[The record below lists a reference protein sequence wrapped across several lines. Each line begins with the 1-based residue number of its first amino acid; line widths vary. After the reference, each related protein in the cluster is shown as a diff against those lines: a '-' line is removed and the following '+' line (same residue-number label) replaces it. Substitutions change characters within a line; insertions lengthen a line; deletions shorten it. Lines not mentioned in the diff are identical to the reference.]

1 MELNVQISVISND
14 KSLITI
20 FIKDRPVIW
29 EAHSV
34 NKNVTDE
41 NTGKAAIRYDV
52 KAISLLRLLL
62 DKYTDATDHTTMGE
76 ALPRLKSALG
86 VDEFNAAMSLV
97 QFTKS
102 VAKNMAER
110 KYENRYGK
118 NYFL

>member
-41 NTGKAAIRYDV
+41 NTERQRLGMM
-52 KAISLLRLLL
+52 LRL
-62 DKYTDATDHTTMGE
+62 YHYYVC
-76 ALPRLKSALG
+76 S
-86 VDEFNAAMSLV
+86 
-97 QFTKS
+97 
-102 VAKNMAER
+102 
-110 KYENRYGK
+110 
-118 NYFL
+118 